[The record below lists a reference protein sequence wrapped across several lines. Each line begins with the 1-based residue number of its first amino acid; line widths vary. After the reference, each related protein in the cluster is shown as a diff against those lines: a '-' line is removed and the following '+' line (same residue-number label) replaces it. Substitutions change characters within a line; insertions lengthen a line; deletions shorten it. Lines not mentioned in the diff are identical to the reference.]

1 MKRLLYIWLFVL
13 SALSAVAQERKDS
26 IQILFPDSASTTL
39 QLDYL
44 NTSQIVDSIIASL
57 ALPQNAQRPI
67 FLSTVTPPQGVVSF
81 YNGRDSIA
89 LERLQTVAL
98 LLSDHGIADSLICYN
113 IETYDSLN
121 VADTLQSATFSTQSE
136 GVWLHMPGGE
146 WLGTGT
152 YDISPLAQQAPDSVA
167 ADSVVVSAHRKAK
180 SPKTT
185 VSRPACSIQK
195 SRPSFRSSFRS
206 SSTPTP
212 LASHP
217 QKAKD
222 NTFINNARTMDSLTN
237 LVRLLQDTIAQYRQQ
252 IADLRQIQY
261 QAQIANTQ
269 TDGFNHTLYVVLVV
283 LLVICLLLLLYFI
296 YERRR
301 TKEEME
307 ALREEVI
314 YNMMSLQ
321 HVATQHVDNQQISTP
336 PQQGFAG
343 DSAKH
348 PATPATASS
357 SSSSPS
363 SSPAPSSSP
372 SSSFEGIYGGK
383 ALYESLVAG
392 TCETI
397 DKWSSVDV
405 CNFIEYYRLNH
416 REFVDGLEA
425 NYNSLS
431 RNHKMFL
438 ILLDMGKNDSEIQ
451 QLMNITQTTIRSIRF
466 RIRAKRKEDGQSND
480 PQTTI
485 NF

>member
-121 VADTLQSATFSTQSE
+121 VADTLQSATFSAQSE

-212 LASHP
+212 LTSHP

-307 ALREEVI
+307 ALKEEVI

-336 PQQGFAG
+336 PPSKVLLVIQPSTRQRQQRLHHHLLRLLLHQRRHRRHRRPSRASTEARRFTSLWLQEHARLLTSGAV
-343 DSAKH
+343 SMSVTSSNIIASTIASLWMAWR
-348 PATPATASS
+348 PTITVSRATIRCSS
-357 SSSSPS
+357 S
-363 SSPAPSSSP
+363 
-372 SSSFEGIYGGK
+372 
-383 ALYESLVAG
+383 
-392 TCETI
+392 C
-397 DKWSSVDV
+397 
-405 CNFIEYYRLNH
+405 
-416 REFVDGLEA
+416 
-425 NYNSLS
+425 
-431 RNHKMFL
+431 L
-438 ILLDMGKNDSEIQ
+438 IWVR
-451 QLMNITQTTIRSIRF
+451 TTARY
-466 RIRAKRKEDGQSND
+466 SN
-480 PQTTI
+480 
-485 NF
+485 

>member
-98 LLSDHGIADSLICYN
+98 ILSDHGIADSLIYYN

-195 SRPSFRSSFRS
+195 SRPSFRSS
-206 SSTPTP
+206 STPTP
-212 LASHP
+212 LASHHP
-217 QKAKD
+217 KAKD

-336 PQQGFAG
+336 P
-343 DSAKH
+343 
-348 PATPATASS
+348 PA
-357 SSSSPS
+357 
-363 SSPAPSSSP
+363 
-372 SSSFEGIYGGK
+372 
-383 ALYESLVAG
+383 
-392 TCETI
+392 
-397 DKWSSVDV
+397 
-405 CNFIEYYRLNH
+405 
-416 REFVDGLEA
+416 
-425 NYNSLS
+425 
-431 RNHKMFL
+431 
-438 ILLDMGKNDSEIQ
+438 
-451 QLMNITQTTIRSIRF
+451 RF
-466 RIRAKRKEDGQSND
+466 CW
-480 PQTTI
+480 
-485 NF
+485 